1 MRPLMF
7 ALVLT
12 LSGCSGFQDL
22 FSAHADVAAEVDG
35 QELPAKR
42 LADLVFGVGKGTRIT
57 RQTSEFVANAWVDYS
72 LFARA
77 AAEKKLPLDSA
88 SVAEAVWPELTE
100 LKGNHF
106 HDTLMARRS
115 ALPPTAADSLYAE
128 KDQRL
133 FQHILFGV
141 RSDAEAIAKTATRK
155 KAEATLTRL
164 KGGADF
170 GQVAVQLSEDAGT
183 KADSGF
189 LPMGPRGRFV
199 PAFDSAAW
207 RLGPGQMTGL
217 VQTPFGYHIIRR
229 PPAPEV
235 RERLTDHLMERV
247 GVRLDSIY
255 MDSLATAN
263 DIEVLSSAPAAMRTA
278 ADDAERSTKSTT
290 ALVRFRGGELTVQDY
305 LRWVR
310 ALPPQYG
317 AQIRQANDT
326 MLRQF
331 AKVLAQNTL
340 LLREADSAGIRTTPA
355 EWNSLQLRFRAQID
369 TLLAEIGLNSPEL
382 ADESASASERQ
393 KLASL
398 KLEGYF
404 DRLISGTIR
413 LRPLPSAL
421 ATILRERTPH
431 EVHDAGVNRAME
443 LAQQLKAKA
452 DSTART
458 SPVKPAPGPAPIP
471 GGGPPAA
478 APGAGG
484 ATGADS
490 AKP

>member
-1 MRPLMF
+1 MF
-7 ALVLT
+7 ALVIT

-57 RQTSEFVANAWVDYS
+57 RETAEFVANAWVDYS
-72 LFARA
+72 LVARA
-77 AAEKKLPLDSA
+77 AADGKLPLDSA
-88 SVAEAVWPELTE
+88 SVAEAMWPELTE

-115 ALPPTAADSLYAE
+115 ALPPTAADSFYAE

-141 RSDAEAIAKTATRK
+141 RSNAEATARTATRK

-164 KGGADF
+164 KRGAGFGG
-170 GQVAVQLSEDAGT
+170 VAARLSEDAGS

-189 LPMGPRGRFV
+189 LPIGPRGRFV
-199 PAFDSAAW
+199 AAFDSAAW
-207 RLGPGQMTGL
+207 TLGPGEMTGL

-229 PPAPEV
+229 PPMTEV
-235 RERLTDHLMERV
+235 RERLTDHLVGRV

-263 DIEVLSSAPAAMRTA
+263 DIEVLSSAPTAMRTA
-278 ADDAERSTKSTT
+278 ADDPERSTKSTT

-317 AQIRQANDT
+317 AQIRQANDS
-326 MLRQF
+326 MLQQF
-331 AKVLAQNTL
+331 ARVLAQNML
-340 LLREADSAGIRTTPA
+340 LLREADSAGVRATPA
-355 EWNSLQLRFRAQID
+355 EWDSLRIRFRAQID
-369 TLLAEIGLNSPEL
+369 TLLAEIGLDGPEVT
-382 ADESASASERQ
+382 DEKASASERQ
-393 KLASL
+393 KVAAL

-431 EVHDAGVNRAME
+431 EVNDAGVNRAVE
-443 LAQQLKAKA
+443 LGLQLKARA

-471 GGGPPAA
+471 GGPPAA

-484 ATGADS
+484 GAGADS
-490 AKP
+490 GKP